1 VPIFSRIPASST
13 EPTVGA
19 SVWASGSQV
28 CSGHTGTLTANPRA
42 TAANTIVP
50 KVPPKRAAAPISWR
64 ARMSKVRPAA
74 SGLERSQMARNPS
87 SMITDPIRV

>member
-1 VPIFSRIPASST
+1 MPIFSRIPASST

-28 CSGHTGTLTANPRA
+28 WSGHTGTLTAKPRA

-50 KVPPKRAAAPISWR
+50 KVPPKRAAPTSWR
-64 ARMSKVRPAA
+64 ASMSKVRPAA
-74 SGLERSQMARNPS
+74 SGLERSHRARKPS
-87 SMITDPIRV
+87 SITTDPMRV